1 MHRVRGELAQSGM
14 FSYRRLI
21 GSYINA
27 VYFVVRHVRLNPLN
41 LRTHVPEY
49 AAGRLGDGGKL
60 LTIKRTCAWYIAL
73 YDEFRHG
80 FLEFVN
86 PTAIL
91 AINLDISKN

>member
-1 MHRVRGELAQSGM
+1 M
-14 FSYRRLI
+14 FPHSRLI
-21 GSYINA
+21 WRDIDA
-27 VYFVVRHVRLNPLN
+27 VQLVVSDVGLNPLN

-91 AINLDISKN
+91 AINPDISKN